1 MGNGGRPTPTHPHP
15 ATDIID
21 CEMCDLS
28 SCDIS
33 LKVKMTDLYIKCDE
47 AKKSGELSTEL
58 STALDENLARIRKT
72 KIKTERLRMMHDLK
86 LGRDTITTEKVN
98 GSISN

>member
-1 MGNGGRPTPTHPHP
+1 MGKFLSHSPPPGHP
-15 ATDIID
+15 IIHS
-21 CEMCDLS
+21 ESTDLS

-33 LKVKMTDLYIKCDE
+33 LKVKMTYLYTKCDE
-47 AKKSGELSTEL
+47 EKKSGELSTEL

-86 LGRDTITTEKVN
+86 LGRNTITKETRC
-98 GSISN
+98 GSIPY